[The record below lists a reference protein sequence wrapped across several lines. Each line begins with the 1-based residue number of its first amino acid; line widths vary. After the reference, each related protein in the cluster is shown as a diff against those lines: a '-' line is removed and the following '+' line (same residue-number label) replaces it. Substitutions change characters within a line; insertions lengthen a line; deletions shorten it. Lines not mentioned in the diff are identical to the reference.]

1 MDTENKIEKD
11 KPAETDETVN
21 PASPEAEQPL
31 SEEEAKRQ
39 ALRKKKPL
47 GPVVKPLTKEQIEEI
62 LRDPE
67 LAERNHLLDAM
78 PKGWDDDYQDSF

>member
-1 MDTENKIEKD
+1 MDTENKIQKD
-11 KPAETDETVN
+11 KPAETDEAANT
-21 PASPEAEQPL
+21 ASPEVDQPL

-67 LAERNHLLDAM
+67 LAERNHLSDAM